1 MLKNYKYQNTIS
13 KKMKKNTIAG
23 LALATLIIMTACGG
37 KKADEKTD
45 GAKENAAAETK
56 ATAAP
61 AATKTEKGA
70 VSFKVNGVDANT
82 KMGGSNDN
90 SEQLGMFNRE
100 NNYFSLTLNGDD
112 PKFPHRG
119 YLTIGIENYN
129 MQPGEFKS
137 TTASFSRYET
147 ANAGGETQYD
157 VNQGG
162 NCTIKIES
170 ITKTSAETDSFEE
183 YAVSGSFSG
192 KFGMKQGW
200 NNDVKEI
207 NVTDGVFK
215 EVRVTVFG
223 RKK

>member
-1 MLKNYKYQNTIS
+1 
-13 KKMKKNTIAG
+13 MKKNTIAG
-23 LALATLIIMTACGG
+23 LALATLIIMTACGS
-37 KKADEKTD
+37 KKVDEKID

-70 VSFKVNGVDANT
+70 VAFKVNGVEANT

-90 SEQLGMFNRE
+90 AEQLGMFNRE
-100 NNYFSLTLNGDD
+100 NKHFSLTLNGDD
-112 PKFPHRG
+112 AKFPHRG
-119 YLTIGIENYN
+119 YLTIAIDDYN
-129 MQPGEFKS
+129 LQPGEFKS

-157 VNQGG
+157 VRQGG
-162 NCTIKIES
+162 NCTIKIENLV
-170 ITKTSAETDSFEE
+170 KTSTETDSFEE
-183 YAVSGSFSG
+183 YTASGSFSG
-192 KFGMKQGW
+192 KFGLKQGW

-207 NVTDGVFK
+207 TITDGVFK
-215 EVRVTVFG
+215 DVRVTVFG